1 MIRGYSGLISFLAA
15 RRMAIGMSQQMLAEA
30 IGMKP
35 SHLRQIEAG
44 GPKIL
49 AAEYVGPMFRV
60 LGIALIPLAGSA
72 HAHESYPAKSDG
84 SADYE
89 KISKEFRRRI
99 GRKGART
106 ANHRIGA
113 EGRRRNARHA
123 ARCRWAKH
131 RPVKRKINAV
141 T

>member
-1 MIRGYSGLISFLAA
+1 MVIRPGTVADIPVMMSLASSTA
-15 RRMAIGMSQQMLAEA
+15 T
-30 IGMKP
+30 
-35 SHLRQIEAG
+35 
-44 GPKIL
+44 
-49 AAEYVGPMFRV
+49 AAQW
-60 LGIALIPLAGSA
+60 S
-72 HAHESYPAKSDG
+72 